1 MPKKNSLL
9 DGTCTSPQW
18 RKARPKLC
26 VLPVG
31 AFEQHSTHLPLATD
45 NIQVEYFAQ
54 FIARELSAAL
64 LPTLPYG
71 TSLEHSG
78 FPGTFTLRPETLIQ
92 FVRDIADAAE
102 RQGFTTMILLNGHGG
117 NFALGPVVRD
127 INRMD
132 RKLKILLVT
141 WYDSQDEK
149 LLESKAQGKPN
160 IHAEEAETSVML
172 ALRGDLV
179 KPGRPA
185 YKPTVKGF
193 LQTDLATFG
202 VGFIVPNGAYG
213 DASLASREK
222 GEKLILSIQRNIV
235 KHIRQRL
242 QWLGKSRIYC
252 GKGRVQG

>member
-31 AFEQHSTHLPLATD
+31 AFEQHSSHLPLATD
-45 NIQVEYFAQ
+45 DIQVEYFAQ
-54 FIARELSAAL
+54 FIARELGAAL

-78 FPGTFTLRPETLIQ
+78 FAGTMTLRPETLMQI
-92 FVRDIADAAE
+92 VRDIADAAE

-117 NFALGPVVRD
+117 NFALVPVVRD
-127 INRMD
+127 INRLD

-141 WYDSQDEK
+141 WYDSQDET
-149 LLESKAQGKPN
+149 LLESKAQGKPV
-160 IHAEEAETSVML
+160 IHAEESETSVML
-172 ALRGDLV
+172 ALRPDLV
-179 KPGRPA
+179 RPGRPA
-185 YKPTVKGF
+185 WKPSVKGF
-193 LQTDLATFG
+193 LQPDLATFG
-202 VGFIVPNGAYG
+202 IGFIAPNGAYG

-222 GEKLILSIQRNIV
+222 GEKLILSIKRNMV

-242 QWLGKSRIYC
+242 QWLQKTRVYS
-252 GKGRVQG
+252 GKGRTQG